1 MFNLPDR
8 NYKSLKLDL
17 RAYRGGGDNEEPKKP
32 SFQNSTIRYG
42 GTDVAK
48 TYNDPTAGIVTEY
61 IQTPEEKQLQ
71 EWRKSQIVEYEPKV
85 NTWDQ
90 STLDGFKATADANKQ
105 KNLTAF
111 NELYE
116 PIRRSTRN
124 DFFNRMGTLDST
136 AYLDRTNEMDRT
148 ENKALSEIAMDSV
161 SQEESLKNAE
171 LARRYQ
177 YLNYL
182 QGSNSAMDQN
192 AYNAMNYSNTGS
204 NNANSFNLG
213 NYQAQVTAYNA
224 QQQADAARKAAMYGM
239 IGSGLSAT
247 GDVVSSL
254 ATAKSKK

>member
-1 MFNLPDR
+1 M
-8 NYKSLKLDL
+8 
-17 RAYRGGGDNEEPKKP
+17 G
-32 SFQNSTIRYG
+32 
-42 GTDVAK
+42 
-48 TYNDPTAGIVTEY
+48 
-61 IQTPEEKQLQ
+61 
-71 EWRKSQIVEYEPKV
+71 W
-85 NTWDQ
+85 
-90 STLDGFKATADANKQ
+90 

-192 AYNAMNYSNTGS
+192 AYNAMNYSNTG
-204 NNANSFNLG
+204 FNLG